1 MFIHLNKHDIL
12 LIFENYL
19 MNVEDKS
26 YQFSNLIMTFQR
38 NDLFLMNTLMMNL
51 PMSFV
56 VQLIMLMEFQWNQE
70 DLKYFHK
77 KKN

>member
-1 MFIHLNKHDIL
+1 MFIHLNKDDIL
-12 LIFENYL
+12 LIFENYV

-70 DLKYFHK
+70 DLKDFHK

>member
-26 YQFSNLIMTFQR
+26 YEFSNLIMTFQR

-56 VQLIMLMEFQWNQE
+56 VQLIMLMEFQWN
-70 DLKYFHK
+70 
-77 KKN
+77 

>member
-1 MFIHLNKHDIL
+1 MFIHLNKDDIL

-70 DLKYFHK
+70 DLKDFHK